1 MLGRAVI
8 AACFMLTAPTF
19 AMAQGAPASA
29 PAAPSA
35 APAAPVAAEPADTM
49 DPPAVGDHWTYQLH
63 DDITGQLKNN
73 TTMTITDITA
83 NEIAVRFE
91 VPGYP
96 PSFVVYDHSWN
107 TKSDNIWKYTPNNGT
122 GVKQPLSVGASW
134 KFQSDEFNSTHNI
147 SFKLTG
153 SSKVVGQETITTSAG
168 TFDTFKIETTM
179 SARNAND
186 ATKTAQSTMAT
197 WYAPAVD
204 HWIKRTSK
212 QMASGHVNG
221 SSTVELVDYGRR

>member
-1 MLGRAVI
+1 MPCRAAI
-8 AACFMLTAPTF
+8 AVCFVLIAP
-19 AMAQGAPASA
+19 ALALAQGAPASP

-35 APAAPVAAEPADTM
+35 APAEPATEQTNTM
-49 DPPAVGDHWTYQLH
+49 DPPAVGDHWTYELH

-73 TTMTITDITA
+73 TTMTITDVTA

-91 VPGYP
+91 ITGYP
-96 PSFVVYDHSWN
+96 AYVLVYDHDWN

-122 GVKQPLSVGASW
+122 GVKLPLRVGATW
-134 KFQSDEFNSTHNI
+134 KFQGDEFNSTHNVN
-147 SFKLTG
+147 FKLTG
-153 SSKVVGQETITTSAG
+153 SSKVVEQETITTSAG

-179 SARNAND
+179 SAHNTND
-186 ATKTAQSTMAT
+186 ATKNAQSTMTT

-204 HWIKRTSK
+204 HWVKRTSK
-212 QMASGHVNG
+212 QMSNGHVNG